1 MSTVALPSRL
11 RFASRKT
18 WMVAAGVALSVA
30 AIAAAGH
37 WWLVGR
43 FIESTD
49 DAYVRAD
56 VTRVSPRIAG
66 YVSRVE
72 VDDNQH
78 VRVGDVLVRLD
89 DRDARAGVLHAK
101 ATVQSAAADVQVQI
115 DAAATLDA
123 EWVRQRSLIAQAQAD
138 VDGAQAQY
146 ARHTADAQRY
156 RALLGDGAASRQR
169 FEQAEA
175 QALQASASLVHAKAA
190 SQAQCEQLTVL
201 QRRREQSKATIAQA
215 NARLAAAQA
224 ALTQA
229 ELTLSHTVVR
239 AASDGVVGQRSVR
252 VGQYVEAGDPLLA
265 LVPLADVYVI
275 ANFKETQVRR
285 MRQGQPVSV
294 DIDAYP
300 EHSLRGTVSSFSPG
314 SGAQFALLPPDNAT
328 GNFTKIVQRI
338 PVKIRIDHA
347 PDRGPV
353 LRPGMSVIAQVDT
366 RNRRDGND
374 GGDGGDGREGAREAS
389 Q

>member
-1 MSTVALPSRL
+1 MIT
-11 RFASRKT
+11 
-18 WMVAAGVALSVA
+18 AGVALA
-30 AIAAAGH
+30 AAAVVAAGH
-37 WWLVGR
+37 WWFVGR

-78 VRVGDVLVRLD
+78 VRAGDVLVRLD
-89 DRDARAGVLHAK
+89 DRDAQAGVAQAK
-101 ATVQSAAADVQVQI
+101 AAVQSAAADVQAQI

-123 EWVRQRSLIAQAQAD
+123 ELVRQRSLIAQAEAD
-138 VDGAQAQY
+138 VAGEQAQH

-156 RALLGDGAASRQR
+156 RALLDDGAASRQR

-175 QALQASASLVHAKAA
+175 QAQQASAALAHARAA
-190 SQAQCEQLTVL
+190 SQAQREQLTVL
-201 QRRREQSKATIAQA
+201 QRRREQSKAAIAQA

-224 ALTQA
+224 SLTQA
-229 ELTLSHTVVR
+229 ELTLAHTVVK
-239 AASDGVVGQRSVR
+239 AAGDGVVGQRSVR

-265 LVPLADVYVI
+265 VVPLADVYVV
-275 ANFKETQVRR
+275 ANFKETQVRQ
-285 MRQGQPVSV
+285 MRQGQPVV
-294 DIDAYP
+294 IDVDAYP
-300 EHSLRGTVSSFSPG
+300 EHSLRGTVNSFSPG

-338 PVKIRIDHA
+338 PVKIRLDHA
-347 PDRGPV
+347 ADHAPV

-366 RNRRDGND
+366 RAQQ
-374 GGDGGDGREGAREAS
+374 ARA